1 VAYAARTKAVCETK
15 HGVEVGMSKSRG
27 ENREDSACG
36 VRPLRWECAANRD
49 NSEKSGFNS

>member
-1 VAYAARTKAVCETK
+1 MAYAARTKAVCETK

-49 NSEKSGFNS
+49 RSEKSGFNS